1 MKKLCKQDRM
11 AHFARGLRIVA
22 GAAALEIVVCAS
34 GPVRAA
40 PVGQAVCEPNEQSN
54 TCLTVNGSPDYQV
67 HVGIDVHATR
77 AYAEQLMACSN
88 NPFVA
93 ELWGND
99 GSDDEPDFLT
109 DLTIT
114 PGWPQ
119 VWDGGLSAEFDEL
132 VDKRLLNEDDYDGN
146 RRDEVFV
153 RVTLY
158 NCNEPDSPPRIF
170 EVGDI
175 EHNF

>member
-1 MKKLCKQDRM
+1 MKKLWKQNRM
-11 AHFARGLRIVA
+11 AKLVRGLRVVT
-22 GAAALEIVVCAS
+22 GAAALGTVVCAS

-40 PVGQAVCEPNEQSN
+40 PVGELLCDSDEQSN
-54 TCLTVNGSPDYQV
+54 TCLLIAGSPNWQV
-67 HVGIDVHATR
+67 YVGIDVYMTP
-77 AYAEQLMACSN
+77 AYAEQLMACSS

-109 DLTIT
+109 DLTLT
-114 PGWPQ
+114 SGWPQ
-119 VWDGGLSAEFDEL
+119 IWDGGLSAEFEEI
-132 VDKRLLNEDDYDGN
+132 VDKRLLNEDDSDGN

-153 RVTLY
+153 RVFLY
-158 NCNEPDSPPRIF
+158 NCNEPESEPRTF
-170 EVGDI
+170 DVGDI